1 MARMLSESVTI
12 KLSKLVRDN
21 DQDELILSDE
31 IRIALEEVA
40 KELAGSS
47 VLVEVETD

>member
-1 MARMLSESVTI
+1 MARIISESVII

-21 DQDELILSDE
+21 DQDEPILRDE
-31 IRIALEEVA
+31 IKIALEEVT

-47 VLVEVETD
+47 VLVEVKTD